1 MLYGL
6 ATYLLWGVFPL
17 YFPLLKPAAP
27 LEILAHRFVW
37 TAVVM
42 GAVVLVTGAWR
53 QLARASARTWGL
65 VLAAAI
71 VIGVNWGTYVL
82 AVNSGHVAEAALGY
96 FINPLVSVLL
106 GVVLLRE
113 QLTRAQLAAVALAVV
128 AVIVLTIGVGRPP
141 WISLTLAFS
150 FGFYG
155 LIKKRV
161 PLGSAA
167 SVAAEALV
175 LTPVALGYL
184 VFLGGTGEGTFTTE
198 GPAHTLLLISA
209 GIATGVPLLLFGA
222 AAKRVTLTS
231 LGLMQ
236 YITPLLQMLIAVFVV
251 HEHISPERWIGFAII
266 WVAVVVFTVDML
278 VRARSRRRAR
288 RAAGATGAAGA
299 GTA

>member
-106 GVVLLRE
+106 GVVFLRE

>member
-106 GVVLLRE
+106 GVVFLRE

-209 GIATGVPLLLFGA
+209 GIATSVPLLLFGA

-278 VRARSRRRAR
+278 VRARARRRAR
-288 RAAGATGAAGA
+288 RAAGAPGAAGA

>member
-106 GVVLLRE
+106 GVVFLRE

-251 HEHISPERWIGFAII
+251 HEHISPERWIGFSII

>member
-37 TAVVM
+37 TAVFM
-42 GAVVLVTGAWR
+42 GAIVLVTGAWR
-53 QLARASARTWGL
+53 QLVRASARTWGL
-65 VLAAAI
+65 VAAAAV

-106 GVVLLRE
+106 GVVFLKER
-113 QLTRAQLAAVALAVV
+113 LTRAQLVAVGLAVV
-128 AVIVLTIGVGRPP
+128 AVVVLTIGVGHPP
-141 WISLTLAFS
+141 IISLTLAFS

-155 LIKKRV
+155 LLKKRV
-161 PLGSAA
+161 QLGSAA

-184 VFLGGTGEGTFTTE
+184 VFLGQRGEGTFTTE
-198 GPAHTLLLISA
+198 GVPHLLLLMSA
-209 GIATGVPLLLFGA
+209 GVATGVPLLLFGA
-222 AAKRVTLTS
+222 AAKRVTLTT

-251 HEHISPERWIGFAII
+251 HEHISPERWVGFCII
-266 WVAVVVFTVDML
+266 WVAVIVFAADML
-278 VRARSRRRAR
+278 ARARARRRRRRAR
-288 RAAGATGAAGA
+288 GLPAEEPAAEG
-299 GTA
+299 